1 MEISKSDR
9 SLGMEER
16 STMKSLL
23 ILIALAFLPLKIL
36 ANPTPIPRAVEETIP
51 TETEPVEG
59 EINDAPKT
67 EDNPLLRPD
76 LDSLIENKIAEDVWN
91 QLKGDLPCI
100 ESTQGCILQLQS
112 LALSRSPIL
121 REMDARIEEA
131 ENRIA
136 EARSSNLKTINVST
150 FSPFLQ
156 VLLGGALPSA
166 QINKDSP
173 AIANP
178 LTLIFGNV
186 LGNIA
191 GELLGGLFNWQ
202 GLQGGGEAVSRVIA
216 IGDLQ
221 IKVAELQRNRAE
233 SANRLRELVLVETL
247 KLEEIAR
254 DFQIQQEIA
263 RRERARIEIIRIS
276 YRFGQ
281 GSSESY
287 LSQLSGYD
295 RQKALVWRE
304 WSRMRSQLTKVKIL
318 VIGVEET

>member
-1 MEISKSDR
+1 M
-9 SLGMEER
+9 
-16 STMKSLL
+16 
-23 ILIALAFLPLKIL
+23 
-36 ANPTPIPRAVEETIP
+36 P

-59 EINDAPKT
+59 EINDAPRT

-76 LDSLIENKIAEDVWN
+76 LDSLIENKIAEDVWS

-173 AIANP
+173 LIPNP

-186 LGNIA
+186 LGNVA

-233 SANRLRELVLVETL
+233 SANRLRELVLIETL

-281 GSSESY
+281 GNSEGY

-295 RQKALVWRE
+295 RQKAQVWRE

-318 VIGVEET
+318 VIGVEEN

>member
-1 MEISKSDR
+1 M
-9 SLGMEER
+9 
-16 STMKSLL
+16 
-23 ILIALAFLPLKIL
+23 
-36 ANPTPIPRAVEETIP
+36 P

>member
-36 ANPTPIPRAVEETIP
+36 ANPTPIPPTVEEVIP

-59 EINDAPKT
+59 EINDAPRT

-76 LDSLIENKIAEDVWN
+76 LDSLIENKIAEDVWS

-100 ESTQGCILQLQS
+100 ESTKSCILQLQS

-156 VLLGGALPSA
+156 VLLGAAA

-173 AIANP
+173 LIANP
-178 LTLIFGNV
+178 LTLIFGNI

-202 GLQGGGEAVSRVIA
+202 GLQGGGEAASRVIA

-233 SANRLRELVLVETL
+233 SANRLRELVLIETL

-281 GSSESY
+281 GTSEGY

-295 RQKALVWRE
+295 RQKAQVWRE
-304 WSRMRSQLTKVKIL
+304 WSRMRAQLIKVKIL
-318 VIGVEET
+318 VIGVEEN

>member
-16 STMKSLL
+16 SKMKSLL

-36 ANPTPIPRAVEETIP
+36 ANPTPIPPAVEETIP
-51 TETEPVEG
+51 TESEPVEG
-59 EINDAPKT
+59 EINDAPRT

-76 LDSLIENKIAEDVWN
+76 LDSLIENKIAEDVWT

-156 VLLGGALPSA
+156 VLLGGTFPAA

-202 GLQGGGEAVSRVIA
+202 GLQGGGEAASRVIA

-281 GSSESY
+281 GNSEGY

-295 RQKALVWRE
+295 RQKAQVWRE

-318 VIGVEET
+318 VIGVEEN

>member
-36 ANPTPIPRAVEETIP
+36 ANPTPIPPTVEETIP

-76 LDSLIENKIAEDVWN
+76 LDSLIENKIAEDVWT

-100 ESTQGCILQLQS
+100 ESTESCILQLQS

-121 REMDARIEEA
+121 KEMDARIEEA

-136 EARSSNLKTINVST
+136 EARSSNIKTINVST

-156 VLLGGALPSA
+156 VLLWGSFPAA

-173 AIANP
+173 LIANP

-202 GLQGGGEAVSRVIA
+202 GLQGGGEAASRVIA

-318 VIGVEET
+318 VIGVEEN